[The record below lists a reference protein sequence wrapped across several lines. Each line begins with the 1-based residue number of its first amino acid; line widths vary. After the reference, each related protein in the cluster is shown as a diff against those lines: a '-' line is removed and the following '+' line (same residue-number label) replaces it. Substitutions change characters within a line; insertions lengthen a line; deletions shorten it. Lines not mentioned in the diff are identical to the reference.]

1 MVSTYITI
9 GDVSTYITIGD
20 VSGSYTVNHIVLLYY
35 NYSKCLFLLLSS
47 RYVPKRSVIGMGAG
61 IKSVQSDMGHTV
73 SLAS

>member
-1 MVSTYITI
+1 MVA
-9 GDVSTYITIGD
+9 TYITIGD

-35 NYSKCLFLLLSS
+35 NYSKCLFLLLWS